1 MNLDDVLNYRNRCLI
16 CNQQMELKALDLA
29 GVRLQRTNAG
39 LMLETSLV
47 GQAVHFNYDGTY
59 KKMKH
64 WNSLYV
70 KPLNLLKE
78 CPTCL
83 PEDLLARNNPIVYKS
98 RSVGATTLARFKE
111 KRCAYTF
118 NLFGDSEGNFDSNLE
133 WEDIKFFQED
143 KFYQMKTQFSDDS
156 SEILMGSNA
165 YGFDGLMRL
174 SLPAIHIKNIGSAEE
189 FIDKI
194 KLFNLFS

>member
-1 MNLDDVLNYRNRCLI
+1 MNLEEVLNYRNHCLI
-16 CNQQMELKALDLA
+16 CGQKMELKVLDLA
-29 GVRLQRTNAG
+29 GVKLQQTDTG

-47 GQAVHFNYDGTY
+47 SQAVHFNFDGTY
-59 KKMKH
+59 QKMKH

-78 CPTCL
+78 CPTCI
-83 PEDLLARNNPIVYKS
+83 PEDLMGRNNPIVYKP
-98 RSVGATTLARFKE
+98 RSVGMTTLARFKE

-118 NLFGDSEGNFDSNLE
+118 NLFGDSEGNFDSNLD
-133 WEDIKFFQED
+133 WEDVKFFQEQ
-143 KFYQMKTQFSDDS
+143 KFYQMKTNFSDDT
-156 SEILMGSNA
+156 SEILMGTNE
-165 YGFDGLMRL
+165 YGFDGLLRM
-174 SLPAIHIKNIGSAEE
+174 SLPALHIKNIGSTEQ